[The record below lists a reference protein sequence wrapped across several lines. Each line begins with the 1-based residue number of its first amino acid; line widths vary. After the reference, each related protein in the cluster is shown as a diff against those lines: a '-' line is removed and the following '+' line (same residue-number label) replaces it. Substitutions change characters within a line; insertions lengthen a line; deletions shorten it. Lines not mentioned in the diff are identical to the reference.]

1 MSRRL
6 MPAFDI
12 KLSLNWP
19 CCDGTVRLCIM
30 QVICRT
36 ALRVFGIV
44 STEVS
49 TSAVHFELRYLSLVE
64 KSLFN

>member
-1 MSRRL
+1 

-49 TSAVHFELRYLSLVE
+49 TSAVHF
-64 KSLFN
+64 